1 MSGNPAGRQDAG
13 RFGGFIEGIDR
24 FDARFFGIRP
34 IEARAMDPRQRLLL
48 ETSWQALED
57 AGIDPGTLRGGRAGV
72 YAGLGGSEYRDVLA
86 AGGEDVG
93 YLGTAGSVAVG
104 RIAFALGLAGPAVA
118 LDMTCASSLAA
129 LHQAAAGLA
138 RGEVDVALSGGVHAV
153 LSTGVTKFMTEFG
166 LLSASGR
173 CRPFD
178 AAADGFVRG
187 EGCAMVVL
195 KRLADAQA
203 DGDRIWAVL
212 RGSAVNQSGASAGLT
227 VPNGPAQERVIEEA
241 LARAGVEPSEVDYLE
256 AHGTGSELGDPI
268 EVRAAAAVYGRGR
281 DPDRPLLIGS
291 IKPNIGHLESAAGAA
306 SLVKVVLAMQA
317 GVIPPQ
323 PDFRDPSPLID
334 WDRLPVRV
342 TAQPTDWPLVSD
354 RPPRAGISAFG
365 ISGANAHVVVEGYG
379 PAGGDS
385 SRASDARAPSGPARP
400 VTVRLPV
407 SVGGSGEEMAEPA
420 PAEGFAAR
428 TTRLLPLSGKSH
440 DALRDLAARYLSWID
455 ELAGEGSPEGTGSP
469 DGTAFPGDAGFTT
482 GVVSQEGAESL
493 EGMESPEGAGSP
505 EGTGRPEGAASDS
518 LFSDMAWTA
527 GEGRSHFNHRA
538 GVVFSDAGSLR
549 EGLTALAGTGERP
562 EPRVATKVAF
572 VYTDEA
578 GRCAG
583 MGEALY
589 ESEPVVHA
597 VLDRCDVLIRE
608 TRGASLLDVMFG
620 RAGGAGDLDAPAWTQ
635 PAIYAL
641 ECALTALWSSVGIR
655 PGVVAGYGVGEIA
668 AAQAAGV
675 FDLEVGLRLAS
686 ARGALAGRLPETGTS
701 SAAESRSAAFD
712 DLDAALEGVAIA
724 PPSRTLLS
732 TLTGRAV
739 EPGEALD
746 GAYWRRQAREPGAF
760 EPCVATLAE
769 LGVDVIVEIGPSA
782 TLGPTI
788 ARTWSASVDGAG
800 AGGADARAPVVIA
813 SLRRPGPE
821 MEPQAEQRGGDFP
834 EAVALAYEAGLTVSF
849 AGLFAGESR
858 CRVSLPGY
866 PFQRRRHWVRKRDR
880 QLASSPP

>member
-1 MSGNPAGRQDAG
+1 
-13 RFGGFIEGIDR
+13 
-24 FDARFFGIRP
+24 
-34 IEARAMDPRQRLLL
+34 MDPRQRLLL

-104 RIAFALGLAGPAVA
+104 RVAFALGLAGPAVA

-138 RGEVDVALSGGVHAV
+138 RGEVDIALSGGVHAV
-153 LSTGVTKFMTEFG
+153 LSQGVTKFMAEFG
-166 LLSASGR
+166 LLSTRGR

-195 KRLADAQA
+195 KRLADAEA

-241 LARAGVEPSEVDYLE
+241 LSRAGVEPSEVDYLE

-342 TAQPTDWPLVSD
+342 TAQPTEWPLVGG

-379 PAGGDS
+379 PPGGDS
-385 SRASDARAPSGPARP
+385 SRATDAHAPAGPARP
-400 VTVRLPV
+400 VSVRLPEPM
-407 SVGGSGEEMAEPA
+407 GDSGEETTEPVSADGLA
-420 PAEGFAAR
+420 PR

-440 DALRDLAARYLSWID
+440 EALRDLAGRYLSWID
-455 ELAGEGSPEGTGSP
+455 ERAGEIPLEGDASSNDEVSPEGTMP
-469 DGTAFPGDAGFTT
+469 TEAAGFPKNT
-482 GVVSQEGAESL
+482 AL
-493 EGMESPEGAGSP
+493 PENAGSREEAATP
-505 EGTGRPEGAASDS
+505 QGTGPDS
-518 LFSDMAWTA
+518 LLSDMAWTS
-527 GEGRSHFNHRA
+527 GVGRSHFSHRA
-538 GVVFSDAGSLR
+538 GVVFSDAESLR
-549 EGLTALAGTGERP
+549 EGLTALAGTEERP
-562 EPRVATKVAF
+562 EPLAATKVAF
-572 VYTDEA
+572 VCTDEA
-578 GRCAG
+578 GRWAG

-589 ESEPVVHA
+589 ESEPVVRA
-597 VLDRCDVLIRE
+597 VLDRCDELMRE
-608 TRGASLLDVMFG
+608 THGASLLDAMFG
-620 RAGGAGDLDAPAWTQ
+620 RGGGAGDLDDPAWTQ
-635 PAIYAL
+635 PATYAL
-641 ECALTALWSSVGIR
+641 ECALTALWSSAGIR
-655 PGVVAGYGVGEIA
+655 PSVVAGHGVGEIA
-668 AAQAAGV
+668 AAQSVGV
-675 FDLEVGLRLAS
+675 FDLEAGLRLAS
-686 ARGALAGRLPETGTS
+686 ARGALAGRLPET
-701 SAAESRSAAFD
+701 ESRSAAFD
-712 DLDAALEGVAIA
+712 DLDAVLEGVAIA

-732 TLTGRAV
+732 TLTGQAV

-769 LGVDVIVEIGPSA
+769 LGIDVVVKIGPSA

-800 AGGADARAPVVIA
+800 AGGSDARAPVVIA

-821 MEPQAEQRGGDFP
+821 METRAEQRGGDFP
-834 EAVALAYEAGLTVSF
+834 EAVARAYEAGLAVSF

-858 CRVSLPGY
+858 RRVSLPGY
-866 PFQRRRHWVRKRDR
+866 PFQRRRHWVKKRDR
-880 QLASSPP
+880 QLASSSP